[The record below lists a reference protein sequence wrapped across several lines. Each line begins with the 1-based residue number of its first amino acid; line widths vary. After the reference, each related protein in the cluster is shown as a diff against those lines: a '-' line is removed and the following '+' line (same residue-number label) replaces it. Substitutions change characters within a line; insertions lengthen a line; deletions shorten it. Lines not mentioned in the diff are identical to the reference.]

1 MIYRIRFFL
10 RFLVCEKN
18 EKVSEKP
25 FVCKHC
31 QMIFNRPRGLKLH
44 IQYSHLKRLGFLC
57 PYCDRSTNSETMM
70 RQHIRSKHP
79 KDPEKIIHN
88 PSAWENAKL
97 TNEFWEKEYGL
108 VCPLK
113 LKKRKLNTED
123 AGDATAGNRADMRE
137 KCEVCG
143 FMAMNYTG
151 LKSHMR
157 SHATSKHNLKCS
169 YCTYSCSFKAEL
181 LEHWE
186 FNHPMKQLKYQELSS
201 TAGSSCGEVVNKSST
216 SKKQEIACDALNDIE
231 EEENEEEEEEE
242 EPAISVGKSTP
253 TTIYSCFYCIFRSN
267 SLPSVKR
274 HWSLAHKESKGPETA
289 FNAKINLPFK
299 YKEIPLSRLSS
310 PKDYA
315 NKNVVKTSP
324 RDFVERS
331 EKLSSIV
338 VQRHG
343 WVCQW
348 CDDGEFYET
357 DTDRIT
363 HHNMFHSHLPQKWQ
377 EQRQQKQDQKG

>member
-1 MIYRIRFFL
+1 
-10 RFLVCEKN
+10 
-18 EKVSEKP
+18 
-25 FVCKHC
+25 
-31 QMIFNRPRGLKLH
+31 MIFNGPRGLKLH

-88 PSAWENAKL
+88 PSAWGNTKL

-108 VCPLK
+108 VCSLK
-113 LKKRKLNTED
+113 PKKRKLNAED
-123 AGDATAGNRADMRE
+123 AGDASAGNRADMRE

-157 SHATSKHNLKCS
+157 SHASPKHNLKCS

-186 FNHPMKQLKYQELSS
+186 FNHPTMQLKYQELSS
-201 TAGSSCGEVVNKSST
+201 AGSSCSETSKPST
-216 SKKQEIACDALNDIE
+216 PKKQEIDTCDLDDIE
-231 EEENEEEEEEE
+231 EEEDEEEEEEE
-242 EPAISVGKSTP
+242 ESAISVGKPTP
-253 TTIYSCFYCIFRSN
+253 TMIYSCFYCIFRSN
-267 SLPSVKR
+267 LLPSVKR
-274 HWSLAHKESKGPETA
+274 HWSLVHKESKGPETA

-299 YKEIPLSRLSS
+299 YKEIPLSKSLSS
-310 PKDYA
+310 PKDCA

-331 EKLSSIV
+331 EKPSSIV
-338 VQRHG
+338 VQRRG

-377 EQRQQKQDQKG
+377 EQRQQQEQDQSKG

>member
-1 MIYRIRFFL
+1 
-10 RFLVCEKN
+10 
-18 EKVSEKP
+18 
-25 FVCKHC
+25 
-31 QMIFNRPRGLKLH
+31 
-44 IQYSHLKRLGFLC
+44 
-57 PYCDRSTNSETMM
+57 M

-88 PSAWENAKL
+88 PSAWGNTKL

-108 VCPLK
+108 VCSLK
-113 LKKRKLNTED
+113 PKKRKLNAED
-123 AGDATAGNRADMRE
+123 AGDASAGNRADMRE

-157 SHATSKHNLKCS
+157 SHASPKHNLKCS

-186 FNHPMKQLKYQELSS
+186 FNHPTMQLKYQELSS
-201 TAGSSCGEVVNKSST
+201 AGSSCSETSKPST
-216 SKKQEIACDALNDIE
+216 PKKQEIDTCDLDDIE
-231 EEENEEEEEEE
+231 EEEDEEEEEEE
-242 EPAISVGKSTP
+242 ESAISVGKPTP
-253 TTIYSCFYCIFRSN
+253 TMIYSCFYCIFRSN
-267 SLPSVKR
+267 LLPSVKR
-274 HWSLAHKESKGPETA
+274 HWSLVHKESKGPETA

-299 YKEIPLSRLSS
+299 YKEIPLSKSLSS
-310 PKDYA
+310 PKDCA

-331 EKLSSIV
+331 EKPSSIV
-338 VQRHG
+338 VQRRG

-377 EQRQQKQDQKG
+377 EQRQQQEQDQSKG